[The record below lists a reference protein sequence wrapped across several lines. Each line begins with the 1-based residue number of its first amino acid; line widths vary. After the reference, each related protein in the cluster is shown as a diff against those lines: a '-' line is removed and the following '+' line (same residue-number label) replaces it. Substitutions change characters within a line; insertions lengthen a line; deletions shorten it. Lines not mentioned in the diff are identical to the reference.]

1 MENKENIDK
10 WIKFLH
16 PENLKD
22 NLMFSSLYIA
32 TFESFKDYVIDE
44 VKFFFHVGFS
54 EGKDSFDPR
63 YIESVKSKDKK
74 YIDNASLL
82 WLIEMEAISPEDFEL
97 YKELRQYRNKLSH
110 ELMTLLFEGLPE
122 QLPEKFH
129 QLIQLRTKIEKWW
142 ILNIEIPTS
151 YDFDSDKEITEK
163 DIFTSS
169 QIFNQVIFDML
180 SEDEKKATYYRDEF
194 IKKFKN

>member
-1 MENKENIDK
+1 MEKNENIEK

-16 PENLKD
+16 PGNLKD

-54 EGKDSFDPR
+54 DENDNFDPK

-82 WLIEMEAISPEDFEL
+82 WLIEIEAISQEDFEL

-122 QLPEKFH
+122 ELPEKFNK
-129 QLIQLRTKIEKWW
+129 LIQLRTKIEKWW

-151 YDFDSDKEITEK
+151 CDFDSEEEITET

-169 QIFNQVIFDML
+169 QIFNQIIFDML
-180 SEDEKKATYYRDEF
+180 SGDEKKATYYREEF

>member
-63 YIESVKSKDKK
+63 YIESVKSKDTK

-82 WLIEMEAISPEDFEL
+82 WLIEIEAISTEDFEL

-151 YDFDSDKEITEK
+151 YDFASDKEITEN

-169 QIFNQVIFDML
+169 QMFNQLIFDML
-180 SEDEKKATYYRDEF
+180 SGDEKKATYYRDEF